1 MGTLEMMDVAI
12 FVVSFSSTFSCDIRE
27 YLINLKKTTEIIV
40 ITGFFFCVCV
50 WGVPLGSV
58 FVLWNSGEHG
68 KGKHLELRLRWNTLA
83 C

>member
-1 MGTLEMMDVAI
+1 MGSLEMMDVAI
-12 FVVSFSSTFSCDIRE
+12 FVVSFSSTSSCDIRE

-40 ITGFFFCVCV
+40 ITGFFFVCVC
-50 WGVPLGSV
+50 GGLPLGSV

-68 KGKHLELRLRWNTLA
+68 KGKHLELKLRWNTLE